1 MVHPFLNG
9 GSWSNVAQKDFEIEL
24 NKGNNTIRLYSDS
37 GWMADIDC
45 MTLQLIEPTSIQNSI
60 ATDDL
65 FVEVSKGTILISTPK
80 STKVAIV
87 DMAGKQVWSG
97 TIQGKKSIALP
108 AGTYLVN
115 NKKVLV
121 N

>member
-1 MVHPFLNG
+1 MTCDNVTIKNG
-9 GSWSNVAQKDFEIEL
+9 
-24 NKGNNTIRLYSDS
+24 R
-37 GWMADIDC
+37 C
-45 MTLQLIEPTSIQNSI
+45 EPTSIQNSI

-65 FVEVSKGTILISTPK
+65 VVEVSKGTISINMPN

-97 TIQGKKSIALP
+97 AIQGKKSIALP

-115 NKKVLV
+115 NKKVLM

>member
-1 MVHPFLNG
+1 MHYVKKMCILRQIRQGF
-9 GSWSNVAQKDFEIEL
+9 STD
-24 NKGNNTIRLYSDS
+24 GNALS
-37 GWMADIDC
+37 G
-45 MTLQLIEPTSIQNSI
+45 LIKVEQYAKNL
-60 ATDDL
+60 A
-65 FVEVSKGTILISTPK
+65 VEVSKGTISINTPK

-97 TIQGKKSIALP
+97 AIQGKKSIALP